1 MQAVVETTGDLF
13 PPHTYLLDGTAL
25 VAYIKVNETQPF
37 YFKSP
42 IKGFDKRGRSFKPA
56 DITQFNRKTP

>member
-1 MQAVVETTGDLF
+1 MQAIVETTGDLF
-13 PPHTYLLDGTAL
+13 PAHTYLLDGTTL